1 VDTGTIR
8 VLSVNE
14 HLFGFYDGRTPQRGR
29 QVESS
34 WVEDGALSLGICA
47 YALVD
52 GAEALVADTGVS
64 VDHGRAIRQTLES
77 RGVTRITVVLSH
89 WHLDHVAGNAAFAGC
104 EIVASART
112 TEMLETHRQAIEAGT
127 LEGPPAIRPLV
138 MPTRTF
144 DGDHSAMRVG
154 DLEVELLRFDIHSDD
169 ATVIQVPSLGILLAG
184 DTVEDTITYLTE
196 PERVPAHVAELDRMH
211 GLEFERIFPSH
222 GSFETIRSGGYGAGL
237 ILATR
242 NYLTRL
248 LESTTDP
255 TLRRLSLREFVKL
268 ELDQRWIGYF
278 EPYERVHQENRDAL
292 AATLPVVDEQ
302 ARQSPRPGAEG

>member
-8 VLSVNE
+8 VVSVNE
-14 HLFGFYDGRTPQRGR
+14 HLYGFYDGRTPQRGR

-34 WVEDGALSLGICA
+34 WVEDGALSLGICS

-52 GAEALVADTGVS
+52 GAEALVVDTGVS
-64 VDHGRAIRQTLES
+64 VDHGHAIRETLES

-89 WHLDHVAGNAAFAGC
+89 WHLDHIAGNAAFAGC
-104 EIVASART
+104 EIVAGART
-112 TEMLETHRQAIEAGT
+112 AEMLAAHRQAIEAGT

-138 MPTRTF
+138 VPTRTF
-144 DGDHSAMRVG
+144 DGDRSALRVG

-169 ATVIQVPSLGILLAG
+169 ATVIRVPSLGILLVG

-196 PERVPAHVAELDRMH
+196 PERVPTHVAELDRMR

-222 GSFETIRSGGYGAGL
+222 GSFETIHSGGYGSGL

-248 LESTTDP
+248 LETTTDP
-255 TLRRLSLREFVKL
+255 ALRRLTLREFVKP
-268 ELDQRWIGYF
+268 ELDQGWIGYF
-278 EPYERVHQENRDAL
+278 EPYERVHQENLDAL
-292 AATLPVVDEQ
+292 AATFPVINEQ
-302 ARQSPRPGAEG
+302 ARQSPRRGS

>member
-8 VLSVNE
+8 VVSVNE
-14 HLFGFYDGRTPQRGR
+14 HLYGFYDGRTPQRGR

-34 WVEDGALSLGICA
+34 WVEDGALSLGICS

-52 GAEALVADTGVS
+52 GAEALVVDTGVS
-64 VDHGRAIRQTLES
+64 VDHGHAIRETLES

-89 WHLDHVAGNAAFAGC
+89 WHLDHIAGNAAFAGC
-104 EIVASART
+104 EIVAGART
-112 TEMLETHRQAIEAGT
+112 AEMLAAHRQAIEAGT

-138 MPTRTF
+138 VPTRTF
-144 DGDHSAMRVG
+144 DGDRSALQVG

-169 ATVIQVPSLGILLAG
+169 ATVIRVASLGFLLAG

-196 PERVPAHVAELDRMH
+196 PERVPTHVAELDRMR

-222 GSFETIRSGGYGAGL
+222 GSLETIHSGGYGSGL

-248 LESTTDP
+248 LETTTDP
-255 TLRRLSLREFVKL
+255 PLRRLTLREFAKP
-268 ELDQRWIGYF
+268 ELDQGWIGYF
-278 EPYERVHQENRDAL
+278 EPYERVHQENLDLL
-292 AATLPVVDEQ
+292 AATFAASGGL
-302 ARQSPRPGAEG
+302 R